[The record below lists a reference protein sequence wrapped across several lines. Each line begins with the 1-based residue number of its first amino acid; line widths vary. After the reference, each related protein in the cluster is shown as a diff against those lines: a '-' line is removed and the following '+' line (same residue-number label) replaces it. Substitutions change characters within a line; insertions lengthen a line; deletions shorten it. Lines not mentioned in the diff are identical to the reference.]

1 MERVSVR
8 DIKPCKA
15 KFNETSKGSQSAG
28 SAGVGRQEETLRS
41 TPPIGTVQDLITIQQ
56 AMGLKS
62 EAFNIEEK
70 KDWATVKANVL
81 KKVSP
86 IKDLIR
92 EMKSRTDAVN
102 KRTTSHAKDAKP
114 SSKPTVLNAH
124 CFFLNEFVTGNACGD
139 VSFSNRSLSMCC
151 FSSVVGLVVTSPIL

>member
-1 MERVSVR
+1 LVLGGDVERVSVR

-15 KFNETSKGSQSAG
+15 KFNETSKGSASSG
-28 SAGVGRQEETLRS
+28 VAGVSRQEETLRS

-56 AMGLKS
+56 ATGLKS
-62 EAFNIEEK
+62 ESFNIEEK

-102 KRTTSHAKDAKP
+102 KRKEKAKDAKP
-114 SSKPTVLNAH
+114 SSKPTVLNA
-124 CFFLNEFVTGNACGD
+124 N
-139 VSFSNRSLSMCC
+139 CC
-151 FSSVVGLVVTSPIL
+151 VFNL

>member
-15 KFNETSKGSQSAG
+15 KFNETSKGSASSG

-114 SSKPTVLNAH
+114 SSKHTVLNAN
-124 CFFLNEFVTGNACGD
+124 CFFKKK
-139 VSFSNRSLSMCC
+139 M
-151 FSSVVGLVVTSPIL
+151 

>member
-1 MERVSVR
+1 MHDHVPL
-8 DIKPCKA
+8 I
-15 KFNETSKGSQSAG
+15 AG
-28 SAGVGRQEETLRS
+28 RAAGDAIYPEP
-41 TPPIGTVQDLITIQQ
+41 PPIGTVQDLITIQQ

-62 EAFNIEEK
+62 EAFSIEEK

-114 SSKPTVLNAH
+114 SSKPTVLNA
-124 CFFLNEFVTGNACGD
+124 N
-139 VSFSNRSLSMCC
+139 CC
-151 FSSVVGLVVTSPIL
+151 VFNL